1 MRQDFYTFADAK
13 HFTMNIPMLDLK
25 GQYKRIKNEID
36 TAIHN
41 VLDNTNFIN
50 GPDVHRF
57 ESNLAK
63 YLDSRYVIAC
73 ANGTDALQIAMMAL
87 KLQPGDEVIVP
98 SFTYAATAEVVGLLG
113 LVPVLVDVDK
123 FSFNIKV
130 EDIESA
136 ISERTKAIVP
146 VHLFGQA
153 ADMERIMEIASRYN
167 LYVIEDNAQAL
178 GARYTFGDGTV
189 KHLGT
194 IGHIGC
200 TSFFPTKNLG
210 CYGDGGAI
218 FTQDPAL
225 AERVRMV
232 TDHGQRVKYYHDIIG
247 CNSRLDTLQAA
258 VLDIKLKYLDEYS
271 ASRYGAAQIYKELLE
286 GINEITLPQEMTYST
301 HVYHQFT
308 IQVSQ
313 KREELREYLAGK
325 GISSMIYYPMSLNNQ
340 KAFSSISRVGTSLK
354 NSEMLAST
362 VVSLPMHTE
371 LTPQVQTIICEEIK
385 FFFSEN

>member
-1 MRQDFYTFADAK
+1 MK
-13 HFTMNIPMLDLK
+13 IPMLDLK
-25 GQYKRIKNEID
+25 GQYRKIKPEID
-36 TAIHN
+36 AAIQQ

-50 GPDVHRF
+50 GPEVHSF

-63 YLDSRYVIAC
+63 YLKSEYVIAC

-87 KLQPGDEVIVP
+87 ELKPGDEVIVP

-123 FSFNIKV
+123 NTFNIRV
-130 EDIESA
+130 EDIENA
-136 ISERTKAIVP
+136 ISPKTRAIVP
-146 VHLFGQA
+146 VHLFGQGA
-153 ADMERIMEIASRYN
+153 AMESIMEIAERHS

-178 GARYTFGDGTV
+178 GAVYTFSDGTSR
-189 KHLGT
+189 HLGT

-218 FTQDPAL
+218 FTQDPKL
-225 AERVRMV
+225 AEKIRMV
-232 TDHGQRVKYYHDIIG
+232 TDHGQKVKYFHDIIG

-258 VLDIKLKYLDEYS
+258 VLDIKLNHLDSYSNARYS
-271 ASRYGAAQIYKELLE
+271 AARLYKELLKGLP
-286 GINEITLPQEMTYST
+286 GIVLPVEAPEST

-308 IQVSQ
+308 IQVPG
-313 KREELREYLAGK
+313 KRDELKAHLANC

-340 KAFSSISRVGTSLK
+340 KAFSAISRIGAALD
-354 NSEMLAST
+354 NSESLASS
-362 VVSLPMHTE
+362 VLSLPMHTE
-371 LTPQVQTIICEEIK
+371 LTPHIQEQICSEIIS
-385 FFFSEN
+385 FFK

>member
-1 MRQDFYTFADAK
+1 MK
-13 HFTMNIPMLDLK
+13 IPMLDLK
-25 GQYKRIKNEID
+25 GQYRKIKPEID
-36 TAIHN
+36 AAIQQ

-50 GPDVHRF
+50 GPEVHSF

-63 YLDSRYVIAC
+63 YLKSEFVIAC

-87 KLQPGDEVIVP
+87 ELKPGDEVIVP

-123 FSFNIKV
+123 STYNIRV
-130 EDIESA
+130 EDIEKA
-136 ISERTKAIVP
+136 ISPKTKAIVP
-146 VHLFGQA
+146 VHLFGQGA
-153 ADMERIMEIASRYN
+153 SMESIMEIAEKHS
-167 LYVIEDNAQAL
+167 LFVIEDNAQAL
-178 GARYTFGDGTV
+178 GATYTYSDGTK

-218 FTQDPAL
+218 FTQDPKL
-225 AERVRMV
+225 AEKIRMV
-232 TDHGQRVKYYHDIIG
+232 TDHGQRVKYFHDIIG

-258 VLDIKLKYLDEYS
+258 VLDIKLKHLDSYSNARYS
-271 ASRYGAAQIYKELLE
+271 AAQLYKELLKDVS
-286 GINEITLPQEMTYST
+286 GIILPAEAHYST

-308 IQVSQ
+308 IQVPG
-313 KREELREYLAGK
+313 KRDELKAHLANC

-340 KAFSSISRVGTSLK
+340 KAFAAISRIGATLD
-354 NSEMLAST
+354 NSESLASS
-362 VVSLPMHTE
+362 VLSLPMHTE
-371 LTPQVQTIICEEIK
+371 LTQQIQEQICSEIIS
-385 FFFSEN
+385 FFK